1 MLKNKVTVIGLG
13 NAGCKVTHEFQKLG
27 YDTLL
32 ANGSIQDIKVLGN
45 ASNVYHLQGYDGF
58 GGDRSKAMNC
68 LSENMEFVEKLRNI
82 ESEIIYLIFSTGGST
97 GSSLGT
103 ICAELLLEENED
115 RIVCCVPILPTKDE
129 PYVKHKNTF
138 QCIKEIDNLNELSSC
153 IFIDNNKSDDLKKIN
168 SSFVN
173 LLDAFLT
180 DSSYSNKNNF
190 DSSER
195 IEMIKDKGAMIISK
209 LSNEKLNKL
218 VPSLTSENIFAPLQ
232 NDNIVGNIGII
243 NSLGNGVNTSEII
256 GALGKPLNVYE
267 GYNAKNTITVVSG
280 LSYPINHIVELGE
293 NAKKIEEERERNKK
307 EATATLGD
315 ISFNDN
321 ISDKKE
327 VKKEKKMSR
336 FELLQSLKK

>member
-1 MLKNKVTVIGLG
+1 
-13 NAGCKVTHEFQKLG
+13 
-27 YDTLL
+27 
-32 ANGSIQDIKVLGN
+32 
-45 ASNVYHLQGYDGF
+45 
-58 GGDRSKAMNC
+58 
-68 LSENMEFVEKLRNI
+68 
-82 ESEIIYLIFSTGGST
+82 
-97 GSSLGT
+97 
-103 ICAELLLEENED
+103 
-115 RIVCCVPILPTKDE
+115 
-129 PYVKHKNTF
+129 
-138 QCIKEIDNLNELSSC
+138 
-153 IFIDNNKSDDLKKIN
+153 
-168 SSFVN
+168 
-173 LLDAFLT
+173 
-180 DSSYSNKNNF
+180 
-190 DSSER
+190 
-195 IEMIKDKGAMIISK
+195 MIKDKGAMIISK
-209 LSNEKLNKL
+209 LSNEKLDKL

-243 NSLGNGVNTSEII
+243 NSLGNGVDTSEII